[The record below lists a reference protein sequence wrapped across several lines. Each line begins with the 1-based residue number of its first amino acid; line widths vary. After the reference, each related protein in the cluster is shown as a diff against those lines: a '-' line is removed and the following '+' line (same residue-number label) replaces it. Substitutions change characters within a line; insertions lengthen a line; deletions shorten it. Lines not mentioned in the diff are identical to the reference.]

1 MSANSDPEDIGGICD
16 YCNKPCDTIHSF
28 LRHASHS
35 KSCKNFYDENKK
47 GFLESLKIKAKAI
60 SKAKYYRKLTEYE
73 KKTNYEREKHWRK
86 ANAKKRYVKK
96 KEYQTNEGSAFK
108 DLFKSL
114 FDIAKKEV
122 EEKLGQFVS
131 KVDNVGETAMENATD
146 YVFERALF
154 DPESRIFQVFL
165 TSGEIFRRSGDQ
177 DDNDVGTFDYNKFE
191 DTLEETFEERF
202 REAKI
207 EEEKDWIAEQL
218 CKALKNFYFR
228 TFNKSYI
235 AYFEDFKPMYKEA
248 MDLEIKTTWKQER
261 DKFYEQKG
269 ITKKL
274 LDFIR
279 NQFELKM
286 KRNERNELV
295 NEYLF

>member
-60 SKAKYYRKLTEYE
+60 SKSKYYRKLTENE

-96 KEYQTNEGSAFK
+96 KEYQTIEGRIFEG
-108 DLFKSL
+108 LFKSS

-122 EEKLGQFVS
+122 EERLGQFVS
-131 KVDNVGETAMENATD
+131 KVDYVGETAMESATD

-154 DPESRIFQVFL
+154 DPESRIYEVFF
-165 TSGEIFRRSGDQ
+165 TSGETFRRSVEQ
-177 DDNDVGTFDYNKFE
+177 NDNDVGTFDYNKFE

-202 REAKI
+202 RETKI

-218 CKALKNFYFR
+218 CKTLKNFYFR
-228 TFNKSYI
+228 TLNKSYI

-261 DKFYEQKG
+261 DKLYEQKG

-286 KRNERNELV
+286 KRNELV